1 MRIALLISIGVAA
14 LAAGGCPS
22 ARTPDRDLPTA
33 ERAKQALLDL
43 MEDGENPFKGVD
55 PDQVRKLPV
64 VIRAPGRYAWGAFDI
79 DLVRA
84 IYRAEFGTEHSQQRY
99 SGRFKVD
106 MEGGWHAQWP
116 EERQVEEPP
125 EPR

>member
-1 MRIALLISIGVAA
+1 MRIALILSIGVAA
-14 LAAGGCPS
+14 LAAAGCPS
-22 ARTPDRDLPTA
+22 ARPPDADLPLA
-33 ERAKQALLDL
+33 ERAKAALLEL
-43 MEDGENPFKGVD
+43 MTTGENPFKGVD
-55 PDQVRKLPV
+55 PGQMRNVPV
-64 VIRAPGRYAWGAFDI
+64 VIRAPGRYAWGAFDL

-84 IYRAEFGTEHSQQRY
+84 VYRAEFGTEQSLRRY

-116 EERQVEEPP
+116 EERQVEETP

>member
-1 MRIALLISIGVAA
+1 MRIALLISISLAA
-14 LAAGGCPS
+14 LAAAGCPS
-22 ARTPDRDLPTA
+22 ARKPDADLPLA
-33 ERAKQALLDL
+33 ERAKAALIQL

-55 PDQVRKLPV
+55 PDRMRNVPV
-64 VIRAPGRYAWGAFDI
+64 VVRAPGRYAWGAFDL

-84 IYRAEFGTEHSQQRY
+84 VYRAEFGTEQLQRRY
-99 SGRFKVD
+99 SGRFKID

-116 EERQVEEPP
+116 EERQVEETP